1 MNNLSASGR
10 LRIVLPV
17 VLGLTDGILTA
28 LTLAAGQLTEPS
40 SQIPLGRA
48 FRIATA
54 ALVSGAF
61 VFYVAHYAQLRRELL
76 HAEKQLNVLSSGRLA
91 TTRLGRSVLIE
102 AFSTA
107 VLSSAASFAGALI
120 PLLSDV
126 LIPEFRWGA
135 VAASIVALGLLGI
148 GLARGVRGS
157 YWRWCGGL
165 MVGGLLVSIIGVRL
179 HIV

>member
-1 MNNLSASGR
+1 MNNMSITR
-10 LRIVLPV
+10 RPRIVLPV

-40 SQIPLGRA
+40 FQMPIGRA
-48 FRIATA
+48 LRIAAA

-76 HAEKQLNVLSSGRLA
+76 RAEKQLNVLSSGHLA

-102 AFSTA
+102 AVSTA
-107 VLSSAASFAGALI
+107 VLSSTASFAGALI
-120 PLLSDV
+120 PLVSDV
-126 LIPEFRWGA
+126 LLPQFRWGA
-135 VAASIVALGLLGI
+135 VAASIVALGFLGI
-148 GLARGVRGS
+148 GLARSVRGS
-157 YWRWCGGL
+157 YYRWCIGL
-165 MVGGLLVSIIGVRL
+165 MVGGLLVSVVGVKL